1 MRVHSGHIQPFSK
14 HITSAPQEQ
23 LHGSESNGL
32 EDCDSGR
39 RGTQPQSHQQQPA
52 DDLIVESQQA
62 LVCYLQ
68 LRYALIVFGVPPFV
82 RCVQLLTVEPFLVLL
97 LFAPFGHGGQCSFH
111 RSHTLQQL
119 YQPTL
124 YATDLVRC
132 HSGLRSFGFHITAS
146 LPSASCVT
154 SLLASVICMA
164 TRSNTDEAKQ
174 YHRRTEPSC
183 PHLRL
188 PRICSRR

>member
-14 HITSAPQEQ
+14 HTTSAPQAQ

-52 DDLIVESQQA
+52 DDLIVESQQT
-62 LVCYLQ
+62 LVSDLQ
-68 LRYALIVFGVPPFV
+68 LRYALLVFVVPPFV
-82 RCVQLLTVEPFLVLL
+82 CCVQLLTVEPFLMLL
-97 LFAPFGHGGQCSFH
+97 LLAPFGHDAQGGLYRGH
-111 RSHTLQQL
+111 PLQQF
-119 YQPTL
+119 YQSTL
-124 YATDLVRC
+124 YSADLARC

-164 TRSNTDEAKQ
+164 TKSNTDEAKQ